1 MSSILDMVLMQQ
13 SRMPHHRNYMSN
25 MALLD
30 SDMGLVADRARHLNL
45 NRYTDLA
52 SHRVADLPG
61 NWSRGLLGNL
71 VALPLGFGLA
81 LRTSGVMGNSSIVG
95 SISIGISFSISF
107 PLAIA
112 VAIVAI
118 VVSLLLI
125 LVPVLPQLPDVL
137 VEVLLALLLLL
148 VVVLPALSLLLPE
161 VLDVLP
167 LSLVVIVIFTRA
179 GRPLAKGMTMSSNS
193 NTMTMGMDGAA
204 MANNS
209 RAAMHLLGD
218 LLAHLGHHVLAILHM
233 CGLHHCVY
241 FCATHLISLCVA
253 SCV

>member
-1 MSSILDMVLMQQ
+1 
-13 SRMPHHRNYMSN
+13 
-25 MALLD
+25 
-30 SDMGLVADRARHLNL
+30 MGLVADRARHLNL

-52 SHRVADLPG
+52 SHRVAHLPG

-95 SISIGISFSISF
+95 SISIGISLSISF

-125 LVPVLPQLPDVL
+125 
-137 VEVLLALLLLL
+137 L

-209 RAAMHLLGD
+209 RAAMH
-218 LLAHLGHHVLAILHM
+218 
-233 CGLHHCVY
+233 
-241 FCATHLISLCVA
+241 
-253 SCV
+253 

>member
-1 MSSILDMVLMQQ
+1 MGLQPSNSFSSLEIRHFFDRIMVLMQQ
-13 SRMPHHRNYMSN
+13 SRMPYHRNYMSN

-30 SDMGLVADRARHLNL
+30 SNMGLVADRARHLNL

-125 LVPVLPQLPDVL
+125 LVPVLP
-137 VEVLLALLLLL
+137 
-148 VVVLPALSLLLPE
+148 ALSLLLPE

-218 LLAHLGHHVLAILHM
+218 LLAHLGHHILAILHM

-241 FCATHLISLCVA
+241 FCVTHLICLSVACCV
-253 SCV
+253 

>member
-1 MSSILDMVLMQQ
+1 
-13 SRMPHHRNYMSN
+13 MSN

-52 SHRVADLPG
+52 SHRVAHLPG

-71 VALPLGFGLA
+71 VALPLGFGWA

-95 SISIGISFSISF
+95 SISIGISLSISF

-125 LVPVLPQLPDVL
+125 LVAVLPQLPDVL

-167 LSLVVIVIFTRA
+167 LSLVIVVIFSRA

-193 NTMTMGMDGAA
+193 NTMGMDGAA

-218 LLAHLGHHVLAILHM
+218 LLAHLGHHILAILHM

-253 SCV
+253 SRV

>member
-1 MSSILDMVLMQQ
+1 MGLQPSNSFSSLEIRHFFDRIMVLMQQ
-13 SRMPHHRNYMSN
+13 SRMPYHRNYMSN

-30 SDMGLVADRARHLNL
+30 SNMGLVADRARHLNL
-45 NRYTDLA
+45 DRYTDLA

-125 LVPVLPQLPDVL
+125 LVPVLPQLPNVL
-137 VEVLLALLLLL
+137 VE
-148 VVVLPALSLLLPE
+148 VLPALSLLLPE

-179 GRPLAKGMTMSSNS
+179 GRPLAKGMTM
-193 NTMTMGMDGAA
+193 
-204 MANNS
+204 ANNS

-218 LLAHLGHHVLAILHM
+218 LLAHLGHHIPM
-233 CGLHHCVY
+233 
-241 FCATHLISLCVA
+241 
-253 SCV
+253 